1 MWKERKSTLV
11 DRKLVNC
18 RSRINL
24 YKNNGILFIVVLQTD
39 QEGAETKISI
49 FFIMYLYQALMLLS
63 TVFDVAI

>member
-1 MWKERKSTLV
+1 MTESYLIIARGSICTKITH
-11 DRKLVNC
+11 D
-18 RSRINL
+18 
-24 YKNNGILFIVVLQTD
+24 GILYIVVLQTD